1 MVYERFAADLPP
13 DRTVAFTCAEENE
26 ETLDRH
32 GVNQRMRQ
40 VGNGSF
46 RSHLAV
52 LESGDTVLAADRF
65 KTAISFFLELPAGMV
80 GFLLPRS
87 ATGRFRVCGTDV
99 ANHELIF
106 LSPGSG
112 TDIVTSE
119 LAGSEA
125 IVIPAARFIELTER
139 LCPMSKPPRPNSVT
153 VFSGRASE
161 LQALQKAVLE
171 FLAHPCPDPL
181 GERLSNVVARTVALM
196 GSPPHDARHDP
207 FSDSAARQRIAKCVQ
222 QYLEE
227 NYRKAVRLEQLCRVT
242 GVGIRTL
249 QRSFAEYFDITIT
262 EYLKTVR
269 LDGAHRELAFAHPSQ
284 RSVTTVALRH
294 GFSHLGRFSV
304 EFRQRFGES
313 PSEVL
318 RAARA

>member
-1 MVYERFAADLPP
+1 MDYERFANDLPP
-13 DRTVAFTCAEENE
+13 PRTAVFTCAEENE
-26 ETLDRH
+26 ETLARH
-32 GVNQRMRQ
+32 GVTQRMRQ
-40 VGNGSF
+40 LRKGSF

-52 LESGDTVLAADRF
+52 LESGDTILVADRF
-65 KTAISFFLELPAGMV
+65 KTAMSFFLEPPTSMV

-87 ATGRFRVCGTDV
+87 ATGRFRVCGTDM
-99 ANHELIF
+99 ASHELIF
-106 LSPGSG
+106 LAPGSG
-112 TDIVTSE
+112 ADIVTSE

-139 LCPMSKPPRPNSVT
+139 LCRTSKPARPDPVT
-153 VFSGRASE
+153 LIRGRAPGVR
-161 LQALQKAVLE
+161 ALRKIVLE
-171 FLAHPCPDPL
+171 LVAHPGADPL
-181 GERLSNVVARTVALM
+181 GERISNVVARTVALM
-196 GSPPHDARHDP
+196 GSAPRDARNHL
-207 FSDSAARQRIAKCVQ
+207 FSDSAARRRIAKRVQ
-222 QYLEE
+222 EYLEE
-227 NYRKAVRLEQLCRVT
+227 NYRNAVRLDQLCRVT

-269 LDGAHRELAFAHPSQ
+269 LDGAHRELAAAHPS
-284 RSVTTVALRH
+284 RCSVTTVALRH

-304 EFRQRFGES
+304 EFHERFGES